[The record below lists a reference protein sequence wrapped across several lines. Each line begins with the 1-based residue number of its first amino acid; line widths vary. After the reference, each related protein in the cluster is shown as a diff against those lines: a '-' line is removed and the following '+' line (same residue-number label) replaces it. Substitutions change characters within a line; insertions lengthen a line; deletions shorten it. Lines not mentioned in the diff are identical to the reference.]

1 MAHAEEFAAVTEHPI
16 HRLDDDVH
24 QRVRLGIL
32 ANLAGVARVDFA
44 YLRDELGVTDG
55 NLGRHLEV
63 LESAGYVAMTRT
75 SGAGRPRTWIKITK
89 AGRDALRREV
99 EALRQILA
107 TTPDTNDTHD
117 SRPRTAPRTT

>member
-1 MAHAEEFAAVTEHPI
+1 VTEHPI

-55 NLGRHLEV
+55 NLGRHLQV
-63 LESAGYVAMTRT
+63 LEDAGFVAMTRT
-75 SGAGRPRTWIKITK
+75 FGAGRPRTWIKITK
-89 AGRDALRREV
+89 AGRDALRREI

-107 TTPDTNDTHD
+107 STADTDRAHD
-117 SRPRTAPRTT
+117 SHPNPAPTTA

>member
-1 MAHAEEFAAVTEHPI
+1 VTEHPI

-32 ANLAGVARVDFA
+32 ANLAGVARVDFT

-63 LESAGYVAMTRT
+63 LEDAGFVAMTRST
-75 SGAGRPRTWIKITK
+75 GPGRPRTWIKITK

-107 TTPDTNDTHD
+107 STADTADTRS
-117 SRPRTAPRTT
+117 SRPNTSPTTA